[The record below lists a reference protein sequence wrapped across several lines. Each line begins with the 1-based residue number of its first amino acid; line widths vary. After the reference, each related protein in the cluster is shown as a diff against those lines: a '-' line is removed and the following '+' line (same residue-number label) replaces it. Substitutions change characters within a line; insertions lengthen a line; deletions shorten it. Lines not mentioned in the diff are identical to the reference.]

1 MTSQISILIAF
12 TAGLLSFFSP
22 CVLPLIPSYL
32 LYIAGMSAKDYT
44 ERKNRFQLIMNALL
58 FVFGFSLVFVLLG
71 GAVGLAGGF
80 LFQYRSM
87 VRIAGGLLIILLGL
101 NILGWLKIPWLNI
114 ERRWSFKKPAGY
126 LSSFLVGV
134 TFAAAWTPCVGPIL
148 ASILTLAVAAESW
161 KEGVQLL
168 AAYSLGLGVLFFA
181 SALLLDF
188 LLLYLNKFGKYI
200 ELINKISGA
209 LLIILGCLFVAGYF

>member
-101 NILGWLKIPWLNI
+101 NILVWLKIPW
-114 ERRWSFKKPAGY
+114 
-126 LSSFLVGV
+126 
-134 TFAAAWTPCVGPIL
+134 
-148 ASILTLAVAAESW
+148 
-161 KEGVQLL
+161 
-168 AAYSLGLGVLFFA
+168 
-181 SALLLDF
+181 
-188 LLLYLNKFGKYI
+188 
-200 ELINKISGA
+200 
-209 LLIILGCLFVAGYF
+209 